1 MIVRL
6 MGALFTPKAPEQ
18 PRFYKGQHRARLGV
32 REATTHGNGAGKPT
46 GA

>member
-18 PRFYKGQHRARLGV
+18 PRFYKGQHRARLGG
-32 REATTHGNGAGKPT
+32 REATAHGDTPSKPT
-46 GA
+46 E